1 MTRFARLLMGLSLA
15 LVTAAHLVSCTG
27 SAKPQLPVSIM
38 AAMKPPAGANANDP
52 PPVMREFR
60 AAWVATVGN
69 IDWPSKPG
77 LSTEQQ
83 QAEAVR
89 MLDRAAE
96 MNLNAIVLQV
106 RTVAD
111 ALYDSKLE
119 PWSLFLTGTQG
130 KAPDPYY
137 DPLKFW
143 VDEAHKRGIELH
155 AWFNPYRTRYG
166 GSKAPAA
173 DTHMSKA
180 RPDLVRDYGKV
191 SWMDP
196 GEPDAAE
203 HSFKVFMDVV
213 ERYDVDGIHIDDY
226 FYPYPEA
233 APANKDGSPGGELPF
248 PDDASYAK
256 YQQAGGKLA
265 RDDWRRDNINRLIQ
279 RIYEGTKQRKR
290 HVKFGISPFGI
301 PRPGLEGIEYVA
313 GFDQYA
319 KLYADTVLWL
329 RNGWCDY
336 FTPQLYWAAG
346 APQQP
351 YLGLLQWW
359 TTHNPKGRHII
370 PGLYTSRI
378 NNTDKS
384 WTPEE
389 IAGQVMTTRLVPGAH
404 GQVHFSMVALDQNRK
419 KVADVLRDGLYAQP
433 AIAPAATWLDDAPP
447 AAPANVTV
455 TPTAPTAVAPAP
467 ATVPATAPAAAA
479 AATGPATAPATQPT
493 TAPGPQA
500 VRVAWQPAAGELAW
514 VYVVQYRAG
523 NAWRTK
529 IVPAGQTEVTVESGA
544 KTPAAIT
551 RVAVSAVDRNG
562 NQSQVTTA
570 DVGGTPAAVAAG
582 R

>member
-1 MTRFARLLMGLSLA
+1 MIRSARPLMMLSLA
-15 LVTAAHLVSCTG
+15 LITAAHLVSCAGRGTTA
-27 SAKPQLPVSIM
+27 AKRQPPVSIM
-38 AAMKPPAGANANDP
+38 AAMKPPAGASADQP

-77 LSTEQQ
+77 LTTEQQ

-166 GSKAPAA
+166 GRNIETAQS
-173 DTHMSKA
+173 HMSKA
-180 RPDLVRDYGKV
+180 RPDLVKDYGKV

-203 HSFKVFMDVV
+203 HSYKVFMDVV

-233 APANKDGSPGGELPF
+233 RQGGRPGEELPF

-389 IAGQVMTTRLVPGAH
+389 IAGQIMTTRLVPGAH
-404 GQVHFSMVALDQNRK
+404 GEVHFSMVALDQNRK
-419 KVADVLRDGLYAQP
+419 KVADLLRDGVYAQP
-433 AIAPAATWLDDAPP
+433 AIAPAATWLNDAAPGS
-447 AAPANVTV
+447 PANVTV
-455 TPTAPTAVAPAP
+455 APTTPSTPAAP
-467 ATVPATAPAAAA
+467 ATAPATATTTAPATAPAAESQ
-479 AATGPATAPATQPT
+479 PATAP
-493 TAPGPQA
+493 GPRA
-500 VRVAWQPAAGELAW
+500 VRVAWRAPAGEPVW
-514 VYVVQYRAG
+514 VYAVQYRVG
-523 NAWRTK
+523 SAWRTK
-529 IVPAGQTEVTVESGA
+529 LVPGGQTEVTVESAGKA
-544 KTPAAIT
+544 PAPIT

-562 NQSQVTTA
+562 NQSKVTTA
-570 DVGGTPAAVAAG
+570 DVGGTPPAMAAG